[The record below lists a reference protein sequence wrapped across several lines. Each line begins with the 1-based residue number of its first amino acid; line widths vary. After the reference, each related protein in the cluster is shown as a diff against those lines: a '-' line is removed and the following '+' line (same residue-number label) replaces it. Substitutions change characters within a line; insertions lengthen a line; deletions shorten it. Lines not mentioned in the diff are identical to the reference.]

1 MSERLNRT
9 SICSVVFLDI
19 VNQSKKPVAE
29 QIKDK
34 DLFNGFINEAIKDVA
49 ESDRILLDSGDGA
62 AIALMG
68 APEEALFISMTIR
81 DSIVKYNKDNQ
92 HKLFVRTGINLGPV
106 RVVSDINGRPNILGD
121 GINVAER
128 VMSFAE
134 PNQIL
139 VSRSYYEI
147 TSRLTDEITSMFSYF
162 GVRQDKHVREHEVY
176 SIRSSEELPFVPEAP
191 EPPDSTPLLSRLLKN
206 ENLSRY
212 GLWGSAAV
220 VLIAISAGGFMLA
233 SNMLDPDLGDVVAN
247 TAPADSAATSP
258 QVAPAQAVVAQPT
271 VAKAHVA
278 APNLVDP
285 EAPITAD
292 AATAE
297 QPAVPTSANDELK
310 TETPKR
316 KSSSR
321 KKTEK
326 VEAAQTV
333 EPLET
338 VQQPQPS
345 RDSRSMAAA
354 PPVESRTIRQEPGTT
369 SGKDLK
375 AGWDAFRES
384 FKQGRKERVCTQAE
398 IALNQCS

>member
-354 PPVESRTIRQEPGTT
+354 PPVESRTIRQESGTT